1 MSHYISSLDDY
12 DIVQQIYEHGLDAEK
27 RRMLEFV
34 MATKLQRWWRE
45 VRSKK
50 QSKGIV
56 EAART
61 LGRFLSALKAKKT
74 MMRTVKSIVAR
85 DQRQYFDSKIVKFQ
99 ALWRGYAS
107 RKNVF
112 SYYQRKKDLKVTDSH
127 EFVSRIN
134 LRILKS

>member
-27 RRMLEFV
+27 QRMLEFV

-50 QSKGIV
+50 QLKGTV

-61 LGRFLSALKAKKT
+61 LGRFLSTLKAKKT
-74 MMRTVKSIVAR
+74 LMRTVKRVVKR
-85 DQRQYFDSKIVKFQ
+85 DQRLYFDSKIVKFQ

-112 SYYQRKKDLKVTDSH
+112 SYYQRKKDLKVRQSH
-127 EFVSRIN
+127 DFVSRVN

>member
-12 DIVQQIYEHGLDAEK
+12 DIVHQIYEHGLDAEK

-34 MATKLQRWWRE
+34 MATKLQRWWRAM
-45 VRSKK
+45 RSKK
-50 QSKGIV
+50 QLKGIA

-61 LGRFLSALKAKKT
+61 LGRFLSTLKAKKT
-74 MMRTVKSIVAR
+74 MMRTVKSVVER
-85 DQRQYFDSKIVKFQ
+85 DQRLYFDSKIVKFQ

-112 SYYQRKKDLKVTDSH
+112 SYYQRKKDLKVRQSH
-127 EFVSRIN
+127 EFVPRVN